1 MARAAP
7 HDTGTDEG
15 LRRRSAALRLKHDVG
30 KAIRWSAPAEAERDI
45 EVLRSRLG
53 ADLGVSTA
61 GRLAPSRLLV
71 AFEEWK
77 SEEGALFRGDAD
89 LADIEAAMATVR
101 ELLPLLATLE
111 ERQLRRLD
119 EACHDVQRHCSS
131 LYRRFAA
138 EALDEVSR

>member
-30 KAIRWSAPAEAERDI
+30 KAIRWSAPAEPERDPRA
-45 EVLRSRLG
+45 LRVRLA
-53 ADLGVSTA
+53 ADLGARGA
-61 GRLAPSRLLV
+61 GGPAPGGLLV
-71 AFEEWK
+71 SFERWK
-77 SEEGALFRGDAD
+77 KEEAALFRGDAD